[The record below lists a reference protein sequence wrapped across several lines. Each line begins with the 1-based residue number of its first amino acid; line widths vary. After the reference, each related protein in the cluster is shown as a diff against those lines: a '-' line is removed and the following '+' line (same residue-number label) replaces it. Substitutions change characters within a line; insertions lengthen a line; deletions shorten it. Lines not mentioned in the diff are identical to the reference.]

1 MDPSRVII
9 QALSAFRLASCFRN
23 FIESFQFPDHF
34 LQIFLGQCCRLRQLV
49 YEQTNVLEDPHPLSM
64 FLQIKYEMNRQYC
77 CSKKKAESCS
87 VKYCFRLQVIQPE
100 YGSENGH
107 KSKENRT

>member
-9 QALSAFRLASCFRN
+9 QALSAFRLAGSFRN

-49 YEQTNVLEDPHPLSM
+49 YEQTDVLEDPHPISM
-64 FLQIKYEMNRQYC
+64 FLPIKYEMNCQHC
-77 CSKKKAESCS
+77 CSKKKAEPGGI
-87 VKYCFRLQVIQPE
+87 KHCFRLQVI
-100 YGSENGH
+100 
-107 KSKENRT
+107 